1 MGKLP
6 FVVAPKV
13 NSRIETLGT
22 DVSGKIEIERKG
34 FLTVGEKGFMANV
47 NSQDAVLQSVMKLS
61 RTVSKKFSI
70 GQQEAYQE
78 VVNAVTDPNNTKY
91 PVFDEYS
98 QEIAELTN
106 LMMQQEQRKTLMM
119 AYCMLLYR
127 VDQDLDMD
135 DVIDLHEDL
144 VGELAKLYLDEESK
158 SLDRLIDKDEE
169 NVEDVDS
176 GDIDEI
182 GKK

>member
-47 NSQDAVLQSVMKLS
+47 NSQDAVLKAVMKLS
-61 RTVSKKFSI
+61 RQVSKQYGI

-78 VVNAVTDPNNTKY
+78 VVNAVTDPQSTHF
-91 PVFDEYS
+91 PVFDDYS
-98 QEIAELTN
+98 SEIAELTN
-106 LMMQQEQRKTLMM
+106 QMMQQEQRKTLMM
-119 AYCMLLYR
+119 AFCMLLYR
-127 VDQDLDMD
+127 VNDELEID

-144 VGELAKLYLDEESK
+144 VGELAQLYLDEESK

-169 NVEDVDS
+169 DVESVDT

-182 GKK
+182 EKK

>member
-47 NSQDAVLQSVMKLS
+47 NSQDAVLKAVMKLS
-61 RTVSKKFSI
+61 RQVSKQYGI

-78 VVNAVTDPNNTKY
+78 VVNAVTDPQSTHF
-91 PVFDEYS
+91 PVFDDYS
-98 QEIAELTN
+98 SEIAELTN
-106 LMMQQEQRKTLMM
+106 QMMQQEQRNF
-119 AYCMLLYR
+119 LL
-127 VDQDLDMD
+127 
-135 DVIDLHEDL
+135 
-144 VGELAKLYLDEESK
+144 
-158 SLDRLIDKDEE
+158 
-169 NVEDVDS
+169 N
-176 GDIDEI
+176 I
-182 GKK
+182 GY

>member
-22 DVSGKIEIERKG
+22 DISGKIEIERKG
-34 FLTVGEKGFMANV
+34 FLTVGEKGFMASV
-47 NSQDAVLQSVMKLS
+47 QAQDAVLSAIMKLS
-61 RTVSKKFSI
+61 RSVSMKFKV

-78 VVNAVTDPNNTKY
+78 VVNAVTDPQSTKY
-91 PVFDEYS
+91 PVFDEFS

-106 LMMQQEQRKTLMM
+106 LMMAQEQRKVLMM

-127 VDQDLDMD
+127 VDQELSMD
-135 DVIDLHEDL
+135 DVIDLHQDL
-144 VGELAKLYLDEESK
+144 VDALAELYLDEESK
-158 SLDRLIDKDEE
+158 SIERLVNKDEE
-169 NVEDVDS
+169 DVEQVDS
-176 GDIDEI
+176 DDIQDIE
-182 GKK
+182 KK